1 MTQLSKSS
9 SSQLPKDGKDSTS
22 LSRQVAVLNSTQLQ
36 RLNGLISKGQRYIIG
51 QDPKQL
57 FNNGVSLSGAL
68 HDKRREVRIMLAAE
82 LTRLVRHVAAT
93 RTFQTEADIHDAV
106 DDICEVFPSMKLDEI
121 LNCFKYIRRG
131 HYELYGNFTINT
143 LIECLRKY
151 EMANTVVFREE
162 EHSQRKTLL
171 HTAAFDVRR
180 IMTDLEND
188 GKLKTSRRLLDR
200 THIPYPNDKTDA
212 KTQSTEQHE
221 ETTSQTQRPETNQEG
236 TADAP

>member
-1 MTQLSKSS
+1 MTQLSKSFNNP
-9 SSQLPKDGKDSTS
+9 LPKDGKDSTNS
-22 LSRQVAVLNSTQLQ
+22 SQQVAVLNSTQLQ

-57 FNNGVSLSGAL
+57 YSDGVSLSGAL
-68 HDKRREVRIMLAAE
+68 HDKRRDVRVLLAAE

-151 EMANTVVFREE
+151 EMAHTVVFREE
-162 EHSQRKTLL
+162 EHRQRKTLL

-180 IMTDLEND
+180 IMNDLEND
-188 GKLKTSRRLLDR
+188 GKLKTSRRLLER
-200 THIPYPNDKTDA
+200 TYIPYPNDKTDA

-221 ETTSQTQRPETNQEG
+221 KEEKNNQDK
-236 TADAP
+236 TP

>member
-9 SSQLPKDGKDSTS
+9 NSPLPKDGKDSTNS
-22 LSRQVAVLNSTQLQ
+22 NQQVAVLNSTQSQ

-57 FNNGVSLSGAL
+57 YSDGVSLSGAL
-68 HDKRREVRIMLAAE
+68 HDEHRKVRLLLAAE
-82 LTRLVRHVAAT
+82 LSRLVRHVAAT

-151 EMANTVVFREE
+151 EMAHTVVFREE
-162 EHSQRKTLL
+162 EHRQRKTLL

-180 IMTDLEND
+180 IMNDLEND
-188 GKLKTSRRLLDR
+188 GKLKTSRRLLER
-200 THIPYPNDKTDA
+200 TYIPYPNDKTDA
-212 KTQSTEQHE
+212 KTQSTEQHD
-221 ETTSQTQRPETNQEG
+221 ETTPQTQRPKTNEEG
-236 TADAP
+236 TKGAP